1 MKTLIIGKKSNL
13 SQILYNKLDNIILIS
28 SQNSIEELNRI
39 DFKSISKINIIFNN
53 FQTAIKLNNVENPSE
68 YIHRAITTTSL
79 ILSYIKNNNII
90 VNKIIYTSSS
100 SVYGNNILCKETD
113 RLNPLSLHSSLKI
126 SNEKLIEKFAIENK
140 IDYTI
145 TRIFNMYGGDDNFS
159 IISKIKKSYLE
170 DSILTIVN
178 NGNAIRDFIHIYDV
192 VKIYKRILKLKD
204 IPKINIGSGQ
214 NISIKNIINFLSNNN
229 ININMNNIFRDELK
243 ISSADISEL
252 LNIMGDIEFIKVE
265 NFLLEEIL
273 EKNNE

>member
-1 MKTLIIGKKSNL
+1 MNIVIGKNSNL
-13 SQILYNKLDNIILIS
+13 SYNLNKGINNTILIS
-28 SQNSIEELNRI
+28 SKNIMEELDKLHLN
-39 DFKSISKINIIFNN
+39 KYTKLNIIFNN
-53 FQTAIKLNNVENPSE
+53 FQTATKLNDISEPIE
-68 YIHRAITTTSL
+68 YINRSIMITAKVLEYIAINTL
-79 ILSYIKNNNII
+79 D

-113 RLNPLSLHSSLKI
+113 KLNPLSLHSSLKI
-126 SNEKLIEKFAIENK
+126 SNEHLIEKFAIENK

-170 DSILTIVN
+170 NSILTIVN
-178 NGNAIRDFIHIYDV
+178 NGNAIRDFIHINDV
-192 VKIYKRILKLKD
+192 VKIYKTILELKD

-229 ININMNNIFRDELK
+229 IYINMNNIFRDELK
-243 ISSADISEL
+243 ISSADISNL
-252 LNIMGDIEFIKVE
+252 LDIMGDMEFIKVE